1 MDEKNI
7 TKETKSEEQV
17 NNHSEHHQDFKNEK
31 HFDNHQEHN
40 DKHFDGHQEHN
51 DKHFNH
57 KEKELEDKI
66 NSLNKDLELA
76 KKTIEEQKSTINNY
90 LSTASYYKNEL
101 DNQKKDFDRYKE
113 RNKSIEV
120 DAKQKANENVAKKIL
135 PIIDNFDQAIAHV
148 DVEVMKGF
156 AMIYGSLTNVLS
168 DLGVVEIKAENE
180 KLNPEMHNCI
190 STEETEDTE
199 KDNVV
204 AAVYQKGYMFAES
217 KKVIRPA
224 TVSVYKTNS

>member
-1 MDEKNI
+1 MDEKNK
-7 TKETKSEEQV
+7 TEETKSEEKV
-17 NNHSEHHQDFKNEK
+17 NNHSEEHQNFKNEK
-31 HFDNHQEHN
+31 HFDNQHHKDE
-40 DKHFDGHQEHN
+40 
-51 DKHFNH
+51 KHFNH

-113 RNKSIEV
+113 RNKGIETE
-120 DAKQKANENVAKKIL
+120 AKQKANENVAKKIL

-148 DVEVMKGF
+148 DAEVMKGF

-190 STEETEDTE
+190 STEQTDDAE
-199 KDNVV
+199 KDDTV
-204 AAVYQKGYMFAES
+204 ANVYQKGYMFAES
-217 KKVIRPA
+217 NKVIRPA
-224 TVSVYKTNS
+224 TVSVYKSNS